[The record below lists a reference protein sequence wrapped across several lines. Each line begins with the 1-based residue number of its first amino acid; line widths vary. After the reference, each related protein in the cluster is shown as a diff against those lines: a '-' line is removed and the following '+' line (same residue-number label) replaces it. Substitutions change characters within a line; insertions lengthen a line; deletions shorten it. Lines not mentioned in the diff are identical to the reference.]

1 MAERWAVPRGGRVR
15 GFGGTEAFG
24 HRHWGTGIGGQ
35 SIAGIVAVLC
45 GIAVFHPLR
54 WGSMLGE
61 IYEGIGQR

>member
-1 MAERWAVPRGGRVR
+1 MVSARYGRVR

-24 HRHWGTGIGGQ
+24 HRAMGDRVLL
-35 SIAGIVAVLC
+35 ALFAVLC

>member
-1 MAERWAVPRGGRVR
+1 MGSVWPRGGRFR

-24 HRHWGTGIGGQ
+24 HRAFGHRALGDR
-35 SIAGIVAVLC
+35 ALLALFAVLC